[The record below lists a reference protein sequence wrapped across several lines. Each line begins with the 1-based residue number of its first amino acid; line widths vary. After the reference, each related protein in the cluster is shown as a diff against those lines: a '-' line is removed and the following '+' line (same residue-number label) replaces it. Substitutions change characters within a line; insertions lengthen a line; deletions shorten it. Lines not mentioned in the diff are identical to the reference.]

1 MDYWHDISPGEKAPH
16 ELNAI
21 IEIPKGSQNKYEID
35 KDTGILKMDRVL
47 FSPMIYPGD
56 YGFVPQT
63 LAEDNDPLDVLVM
76 ITNPT
81 YPGTLIET
89 RPIGVMHME
98 DNGERDDKIICVP
111 VHDIRMESF
120 NDIDDIKD
128 AIRQETAHFFQVY
141 KELEG
146 KKVVI
151 GGWDDAKEAKRII
164 NESIQ
169 RYRDKF
175 DTRN

>member
-1 MDYWHDISPGEKAPH
+1 MDYWHDISSGTKAPH

-63 LAEDNDPLDVLVM
+63 LAEDNDPLDTLVM

-81 YPGTLIET
+81 FPGTLIEV

-98 DNGERDDKIICVP
+98 DNGERDDKIMCVP
-111 VHDIRMESF
+111 VHDVRMETL
-120 NDIDDIKD
+120 NNIDDIKD
-128 AIRQETAHFFQVY
+128 AFRQEIAHFFQVY

-151 GGWDDAKEAKRII
+151 AGWDDAEEAKRII
-164 NESIQ
+164 SESVQ
-169 RYRDKF
+169 RYKDKF
-175 DTRN
+175 GK

>member
-16 ELNAI
+16 ELNAV

-35 KDTGILKMDRVL
+35 KRYGIFRMDRVL

-63 LAEDNDPLDVLVM
+63 LAEDDDPLDVLVM
-76 ITNPT
+76 ITYPT
-81 YPGTLIET
+81 YPGILMEV
-89 RPIGVMHME
+89 RPVAVIHMV
-98 DNGERDDKIICVP
+98 DNGERDDKILCVP
-111 VHDIRMESF
+111 VNDIRMEGI
-120 NDIDDIKD
+120 NDVEDVQD
-128 AIRQETAHFFQVY
+128 AIRKEIAHFFQVY

-151 GGWDDAKEAKRII
+151 GGWDDVEEAKRII
-164 NESIQ
+164 SESIQ
-169 RYRDKF
+169 RYKDKF
-175 DTRN
+175 GK